1 MGYEEDF
8 TNALYLLIMAGVIVG
23 FIAMVIHYVSDFM
36 ISNSIN
42 EAAFNELD
50 NADGELATQAKHHT
64 IKYAKKEIDIEKDF
78 KVDFNINL
86 ANSTVKTE
94 TVYAE

>member
-1 MGYEEDF
+1 MGYEEDL
-8 TNALYLLIMAGVIVG
+8 TNALYLLIIAGVVVG
-23 FIAMVIHYVSDFM
+23 FIAMAIHYVSDFM
-36 ISNSIN
+36 IDNGIN
-42 EAAFNELD
+42 EATMNELD
-50 NADGELATQAKHHT
+50 NADGELATQAKNHT
-64 IKYAKKEIDIEKDF
+64 IKYTKKEVDIEKDF